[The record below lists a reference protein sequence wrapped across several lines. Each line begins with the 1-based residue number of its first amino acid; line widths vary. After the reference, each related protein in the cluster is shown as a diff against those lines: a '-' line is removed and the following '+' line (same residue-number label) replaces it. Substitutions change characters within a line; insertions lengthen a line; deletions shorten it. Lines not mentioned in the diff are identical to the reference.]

1 MAGMDYAQWCAE
13 GAEALAWRRPDG
25 QWQLRLPEATEAWP
39 ALLADRPAA
48 VDRVLVT
55 ATEET
60 WDAPL
65 ADLGFTA
72 ARTEQVWRLPL
83 AALPAPVTGGSHEF
97 TPVTGCELVRVR
109 NLDNLVRRQIP
120 GTEDWTGTVEDL
132 RVTLA
137 DDEFDPDLYLI
148 AVHRGS
154 GTYDGLIRVWYRR
167 PRPRLGCLGVVP
179 QWRRTRLAAGLLG
192 AVAATLRERGVTE
205 VETETD
211 VRNRDSHTMAARHGG
226 VPEHRTTEWT
236 ATL

>member
-1 MAGMDYAQWCAE
+1 MDNAQWRAG
-13 GAEALAWRRPDG
+13 GAEAVAWRRPDG
-25 QWQLRLPEATEAWP
+25 QWQLRLPDAIEAWP
-39 ALLADRPAA
+39 ALLANRPTA

-55 ATEET
+55 ATEGT

-65 ADLGFTA
+65 AELGFTA

-83 AALPAPVTGGSHEF
+83 AALPGPVPGGSHDF
-97 TPVTGCELVRVR
+97 TPVTACDLVRVTE
-109 NLDNLVRRQIP
+109 LDNLVRHQIP
-120 GTEDWTGTVEDL
+120 GTEDWTGTARDL

-148 AVHRGS
+148 AVHRRSGS
-154 GTYDGLIRVWYRR
+154 YDGLIRVWYRR
-167 PRPRLGCLGVVP
+167 PRPRPGCLGVLP
-179 QWRRTRLAAGLLG
+179 QWRRTRLAPGLLG

-211 VRNRDSHTMAARHGG
+211 VRNRDSHTLAARHGG
-226 VPEHRTTEWT
+226 IPEHRTTEWT